1 MNFFLDR
8 HQLLLKELLNAKV
21 DFIII
26 GGYSVIY
33 HGYRRTTGDV
43 DIWIK
48 PDNANKPK
56 LLKALELCKID
67 KSALVQIS
75 EYDFTDYLAFSIWE
89 KPERADF
96 ITKINLVQYDE
107 ADKQKIIA
115 DCEGIKVPFL
125 HINHLVLSKINTGR
139 LKDAADVEY
148 LQKLQKLKKKK

>member
-56 LLKALELCKID
+56 LLKEPIISRSVFG
-67 KSALVQIS
+67 KSPKEPI
-75 EYDFTDYLAFSIWE
+75 
-89 KPERADF
+89 
-96 ITKINLVQYDE
+96 
-107 ADKQKIIA
+107 
-115 DCEGIKVPFL
+115 
-125 HINHLVLSKINTGR
+125 LSRK
-139 LKDAADVEY
+139 
-148 LQKLQKLKKKK
+148 